1 MMRVIAGSARS
12 LQLMTPEGDNT
23 RPTTDRVKETL
34 FNVLQSDVP
43 DCVFVDLF
51 SGSGAIGIEAL
62 SRGASKA
69 YFFETDKTAIGC
81 IEHNLRH
88 TKLFDRAL
96 VFKQDAATA
105 LSYGVRESVDIV
117 FADAPYGQGFDEQ
130 VLASAGRSRAVTSD
144 TIIVIEEKKE
154 RDLSGIADDCG
165 FDIIKEKVYKT
176 NKHIFF
182 RRKEK

>member
-34 FNVLQSDVP
+34 FNVLQSDIP
-43 DCVFVDLF
+43 DCVFADLF

-62 SRGASKA
+62 SRGAAKA
-69 YFFETDKTAIGC
+69 YLTAIGC
-81 IEHNLRH
+81 IEHIRKH
-88 TKLFDRAL
+88 TQLFDKAL
-96 VFKQDAATA
+96 VFWLDAAAA
-105 LSYGVRESVDIV
+105 LNYGIREAVDIV
-117 FADAPYGQGFDEQ
+117 FVDAPYGQGFDEQ
-130 VLASAGRSRAVTSD
+130 VLISAQRSKAVTED

-154 RDLSGIADDCG
+154 RDIEDIASDLG

-176 NKHIFF
+176 NKHIFL

>member
-12 LQLMTPEGDNT
+12 LRLKTPEGDNT

-34 FNVLQSDVP
+34 FNVLQNYIP
-43 DCVFVDLF
+43 GCVFVDLF

-62 SRGASKA
+62 SRGAQKA
-69 YFFETDKTAIGC
+69 YFFEMDKTAIGC
-81 IEHNLRH
+81 IEYNLKH
-88 TKLFDRAL
+88 TKLFDKAL
-96 VFKQDAATA
+96 VFRQDAAAA
-105 LSYGVRESVDIV
+105 LSYGVREEADVV

-130 VLASAGRSRAVTSD
+130 VLISARNSKAVGPE

-154 RDLSGIADDCG
+154 RDLSDVASALG

-182 RRKEK
+182 RRKEL